1 MSDRILKESWKTRF
15 FRLGMNFFPCYR
27 GTGGMVTFIAE
38 DFRCIRMRLPLSWR
52 TRNLVG
58 TIFGG
63 SIYAATDPFY
73 MLMLRMRLGK
83 EYVIWDKAA
92 SVQFIRPGKSTLYAE
107 FTLPAEEEAE
117 ILRLLK
123 QQPSVDRTYT
133 VELCDKNGVVHA
145 LVQKVVYVT
154 TKQAYQTK
162 LKRQQA
168 A

>member
-1 MSDRILKESWKTRF
+1 MTAPKESLKTRL
-15 FRLGMNFFPCYR
+15 FRLGTNFFPCYR
-27 GTGGMVTFIAE
+27 GTGGRVTFIAE
-38 DFRCIRMRLPLSWR
+38 DFRCIRIRLPLSWR
-52 TRNLVG
+52 TRNVVG

-83 EYVIWDKAA
+83 SYVIWDKAA

-107 FTLPAEEEAE
+107 FVLTAAEEAE

-123 QQPSVDRTYT
+123 QQPSVDRVYT

-145 LVQKVVYVT
+145 IVQKVVYIT
-154 TKQAYQTK
+154 TKKAYAEKQK
-162 LKRQQA
+162 QRQKA